1 MASGN
6 PPTPPAPNAPAPNA
20 LQVLTQT
27 ITQSVLGELQVT
39 LQDTLKTNRTNIL
52 DDVKSYL
59 ADTTTEITNKAA
71 KKLKTEN
78 PTINNYGCR
87 QQFEHNAEVLR
98 TIEKAANAVLKG
110 DSDACLKALSEGKRL
125 IQHRQKLVRLADR
138 EEHGWRFVSEYEKD
152 KLAEDSDDEKTIAR
166 ARRTVNAKYPKPR
179 GQRSNFRS
187 QNRNPSHQSHSR
199 SGSSS
204 NYQND
209 RASSSSTNQ
218 YPRQSH
224 QSNYQSQNS
233 RIDFRR
239 DRYDRECHICR
250 ERGHLSFNCPKKR

>member
-87 QQFEHNAEVLR
+87 QQFEHNAEVL
-98 TIEKAANAVLKG
+98 
-110 DSDACLKALSEGKRL
+110 
-125 IQHRQKLVRLADR
+125 
-138 EEHGWRFVSEYEKD
+138 
-152 KLAEDSDDEKTIAR
+152 
-166 ARRTVNAKYPKPR
+166 
-179 GQRSNFRS
+179 
-187 QNRNPSHQSHSR
+187 
-199 SGSSS
+199 
-204 NYQND
+204 
-209 RASSSSTNQ
+209 
-218 YPRQSH
+218 
-224 QSNYQSQNS
+224 
-233 RIDFRR
+233 
-239 DRYDRECHICR
+239 
-250 ERGHLSFNCPKKR
+250 

>member
-6 PPTPPAPNAPAPNA
+6 PPAPTAPNA

-27 ITQSVLGELQVT
+27 ITQSVLGSLQVT
-39 LQDTLKTNRTNIL
+39 LKDTLQTNRTNIL

-59 ADTTTEITNKAA
+59 ADTTSEITDKAA
-71 KKLKTEN
+71 KKLKMEN
-78 PTINNYGCR
+78 PTLTNYGCR

-98 TIEKAANAVLKG
+98 TIEKAANSVLKG
-110 DSDACLKALSEGKRL
+110 DNDACLKALSEGKRL

-152 KLAEDSDDEKTIAR
+152 KLAKDSDDEKTIAR

-179 GQRSNFRS
+179 SQRSNFRN
-187 QNRNPSHQSHSR
+187 QNRNLNQQSYSR

-204 NYQND
+204 TYQND
-209 RASSSSTNQ
+209 RAPSSSTNQ
-218 YPRQSH
+218 YPRQSY

-233 RIDFRR
+233 RVDYRR